1 MGCSGGAVH
10 AAASLSAALS
20 LSTRA
25 GSVLYVMGKDPAV

>member
-10 AAASLSAALS
+10 ATASLSAALP

-25 GSVLYVMGKDPAV
+25 GSPALRDG